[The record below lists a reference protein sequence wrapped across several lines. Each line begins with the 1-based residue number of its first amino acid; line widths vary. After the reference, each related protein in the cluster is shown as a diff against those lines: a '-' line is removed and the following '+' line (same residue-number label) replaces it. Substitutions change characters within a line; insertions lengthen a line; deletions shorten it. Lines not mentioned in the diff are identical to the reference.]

1 MKTGKYD
8 IMFMGGDIHSDWEID
23 FFHGMEFYV
32 LTMNNYGK
40 LREGSNESVDWM
52 FPQFQ
57 AIKETSVSLTM
68 NKTLQFSPI
77 QLDSSI
83 LFVSFCQ
90 LPDAVLSLGSMPY
103 CQP

>member
-57 AIKETSVSLTM
+57 AIKETGVAFSINSSM
-68 NKTLQFSPI
+68 LQ
-77 QLDSSI
+77 I
-83 LFVSFCQ
+83 LECDYNSETVKH
-90 LPDAVLSLGSMPY
+90 
-103 CQP
+103 